1 MKRIAYPLFTAC
13 ALIVSCTTSHTTTE
27 APKADTPAPAA
38 ETQVSKS
45 ETEPTPTETSAP
57 AVQTDIPAL
66 KDVFK
71 DKFLI
76 GTAIE
81 PAQLDSPLHVE
92 LLKYHFNSITAE
104 NAMKPEEIHPSE
116 DFYTFE
122 NADRIAEFAQE
133 NGIALRGHTLIWH
146 NQIGNWFFME
156 GDDPVSPE
164 TLKARMESHITT
176 IMQHYQ
182 GQIYAWDVVN
192 EPVDQNQPDGFYR
205 NKWYEVLGPEYIE
218 LAFRYARNADPD
230 AKLFLNEVSTTD
242 PSKRDQIVALV
253 RDLQAKGVPIDGIGM
268 QMHISLTNPSLRDFE
283 AALEAYS
290 QLGIEI
296 QITELDITV
305 YDNRQ
310 QSFDEASAELLNEQG
325 HRVKDLFDIMD
336 KYSDSITSVTFWGM
350 TDDQS
355 WLNYFFVERQ
365 DWPLPFDANLQAKPF
380 YWGMVDP
387 TKLTPRIHYANASE
401 GTIVVDGVDDERW
414 QFTDAITIADEGSA
428 ISAKAKA
435 LWDTNYLYLLLQVT
449 DATPLQDDRITLLL
463 DEGNDKTESM
473 DENDSV
479 YHYDLNEDWQNSDD
493 AAVVETE
500 QGYWLEVRLPLEYV
514 EGAVDTMMGF
524 DLIIQDGEGSFIR
537 WNDLGE
543 LERTTPAFWGTLT
556 FVESPK
562 GRVVHRGSAILD
574 GVKDEA
580 YEVGDPLIVDTFIQG
595 IEDEENVFTGATAK
609 VWLLWDENA
618 LYAYAEVADSVLSAA
633 SNTVYLQDSIEIF
646 LDENNRKTGF
656 YEPDDGLYR
665 VSFENTTSFGSTGS
679 VEGFESATKII
690 DGGYAVEVVLPYRTI
705 TPGPGTVIGFD
716 FQVND
721 DQGSGVR
728 DSISKWNDPSND
740 SWQST
745 SGYGVLILQE

>member
-1 MKRIAYPLFTAC
+1 MKWKTYALLLVC
-13 ALIVSCTTSHTTTE
+13 ALIASCTTGSATTE
-27 APKADTPAPAA
+27 APLIDTQAPAA
-38 ETQVSKS
+38 ESAES
-45 ETEPTPTETSAP
+45 EIETEPTPTETKLP

-66 KDVFK
+66 QEVYK

-81 PAQLDSPLHVE
+81 PAQLDGSLHVE

-104 NAMKPEEIHPSE
+104 NAMKPEEIHPTE

-122 NADRIAEFAQE
+122 NADRIAQFAQE

-146 NQIGNWFFME
+146 NQVGNWFFVE
-156 GDDPVSPE
+156 DGNPVSAE
-164 TLKARMESHITT
+164 TLKARMESHITKV
-176 IMQHYQ
+176 MQHYQ

-205 NKWYEVLGPEYIE
+205 NEWYEALGPEYVE

-230 AKLFLNEVSTTD
+230 AKLFLNEVGTTD

-253 RDLQAKGVPIDGIGM
+253 QDLQAKGVPIDGIGM

-296 QITELDITV
+296 QITELDLTV
-305 YDNRQ
+305 YVNRQ

-325 HRVKDLFDIMD
+325 HRIKDLFDIMD

-355 WLNYFFVERQ
+355 WLNYFFVERK

-401 GTIVVDGVDDERW
+401 GTIVVDGLADERW
-414 QFTDAITIADEGSA
+414 QFTDATTIADEGSDL
-428 ISAKAKA
+428 SAKVKA
-435 LWDTNYLYLLLQVT
+435 LWDADYLYLLLQVT
-449 DATPLQDDRITLLL
+449 DATPLQNDRISLLL
-463 DEGNDKTESM
+463 DEGNDKTETT
-473 DENDSV
+473 DKNDSD
-479 YHYDLNEDWQNSDD
+479 YHFDLNDEWQNSKD
-493 AAVVETE
+493 AAVVETDE
-500 QGYWLEVRLPLEYV
+500 GYWFEARLPLEYV

-524 DLIIQDGEGSFIR
+524 DLILQDGEGAFIR

-543 LERTTPAFWGTLT
+543 LERMTPAYWATLT
-556 FVESPK
+556 FVQSPK
-562 GRVVHRGSAILD
+562 GRVVHHGSATLD

-580 YEVGDPLIVDTFIQG
+580 YEISEPLIVDLFIQG
-595 IEDEENVFTGATAK
+595 IEGEENVLNGATAQ

-618 LYAYAEVADSVLSAA
+618 LYVYAEVADSILSAV

-646 LDENNRKTGF
+646 IDENNRKTGF
-656 YEPDDGLYR
+656 YEPDDGQYR
-665 VSFENTTSFGSTGS
+665 VSYENTTSFGSTGD
-679 VEGFESATKII
+679 VDGFESVALVI
-690 DGGYAVEVVLPYRTI
+690 DGGYAVEVILPYRTI
-705 TPGPGTVIGFD
+705 TPTAGTVIGFD

-728 DSISKWNDPSND
+728 DSISKWNDATNE

>member
-1 MKRIAYPLFTAC
+1 MKFQIYSLILVC
-13 ALIVSCTTSHTTTE
+13 ALISSCASATTA
-27 APKADTPAPAA
+27 APIIDA
-38 ETQVSKS
+38 ETPEAETEVPEI
-45 ETEPTPTETSAP
+45 ETEPTPTETKP
-57 AVQTDIPAL
+57 PTVQTDIPAL

-81 PAQLDSPLHVE
+81 PIQLDSPLHVQ

-104 NAMKPEEIHPSE
+104 NDMKPEEIHPTE

-122 NADRIAEFAQE
+122 DADRIVEFAQE
-133 NGIALRGHTLIWH
+133 NNIALRGHTLIWH
-146 NQIGNWFFME
+146 NQCPKWFFLE
-156 GDDPVSPE
+156 DGEPVSAE
-164 TLKARMESHITT
+164 TLKARMEAHITK
-176 IMQHYQ
+176 IMEHYQ

-192 EPVDQNQPDGFYR
+192 EPVDHNQLDGFYR
-205 NKWYEVLGPEYIE
+205 NEWYEALGPEYIE

-253 RDLQAKGVPIDGIGM
+253 QDLQAKGVPIDGIGM

-296 QITELDITV
+296 HITELDITI

-310 QSFDEASAELLNEQG
+310 QSFDEASAEVLNEQG
-325 HRVKDLFDIMD
+325 HRVRELFEIMD
-336 KYSDSITSVTFWGM
+336 KYSDSITSVTIWGM

-355 WLNYFFVERQ
+355 WLNYFFVERS
-365 DWPLPFDANLQAKPF
+365 DWPMPFDANLQAKPF

-387 TKLTPRIHYANASE
+387 EKLSPRINYANASE
-401 GTIVVDGVDDERW
+401 GTIIVDGASDERW
-414 QFTDAITIADEGSA
+414 QFTDATTIEDEASDL
-428 ISAKAKA
+428 SAKVKA
-435 LWDTNYLYLLLQVT
+435 LWDADYLYLMLEVT
-449 DATPLQDDRITLLL
+449 DSTPLQDDRVTLLL
-463 DEGNDKTESM
+463 DEGNDKVEAV

-479 YHYDLNEDWQNSDD
+479 YRFDLNDEWENSNNSAIIETDD
-493 AAVVETE
+493 
-500 QGYWLEVRLPLEYV
+500 GYWFEARLPLEYV
-514 EGAVDTMMGF
+514 IGEVDTLMGF
-524 DLIIQDGEGSFIR
+524 DLIIQDGDASFIR

-543 LERTTPAFWGTLT
+543 LERMTPAYWGTLT
-556 FVESPK
+556 FAKSPK
-562 GRVVHRGSAILD
+562 GRVVHRGSATLD

-580 YEVGDPLIVDTFIQG
+580 YDVSDPLIVDLFIQG
-595 IEDEENVFTGATAK
+595 IEDEENVFKGATAN

-618 LYAYAEVADSVLSAA
+618 LYVYAEVADPVLSAA
-633 SNTVYLQDSIEIF
+633 SNTVYMQDSIEIF

-656 YEPDDGLYR
+656 YEPDDGQYR
-665 VSFENTTSFGSTGS
+665 VSFENTTSFGSTGD
-679 VEGFESATKII
+679 VDGFESVAVVI
-690 DGGYAVEVVLPYRTI
+690 DGGYAVEVILPYRTI
-705 TPGPGTVIGFD
+705 VAIEGAVIGFD

-728 DSISKWNDPSND
+728 DSISKWNDPTNE

-745 SGYGVLILQE
+745 SRYGILILQE

>member
-1 MKRIAYPLFTAC
+1 MIMKYRIYILILVC
-13 ALIVSCTTSHTTTE
+13 ALVASCTTDSATTAAPIIDTE
-27 APKADTPAPAA
+27 TPEA
-38 ETQVSKS
+38 
-45 ETEPTPTETSAP
+45 ETEPTPTETKP
-57 AVQTDIPAL
+57 ATVQTDIPAL
-66 KDVFK
+66 KDVFI

-81 PAQLDSPLHVE
+81 PALLDSPLHVE

-133 NGIALRGHTLIWH
+133 NDIALRGHTLIWH
-146 NQIGNWFFME
+146 NQVPGWFFLE
-156 GDDPVSPE
+156 DGEPVSAE
-164 TLKARMESHITT
+164 TLSARMEDHITT
-176 IMQHYQ
+176 VMQHYQ

-192 EPVDQNQPDGFYR
+192 EPVDQNQPDGYYR
-205 NKWYEVLGPEYIE
+205 NQWYEALGPEYVE

-253 RDLQAKGVPIDGIGM
+253 KDLQAKGVPIDGIGM
-268 QMHISLTNPSLRDFE
+268 QMHISLTNPSLRNFE

-296 QITELDITV
+296 QITELDLTI

-310 QSFDEASAELLNEQG
+310 DAFEEASAELLNEQG
-325 HRVKDLFDIMD
+325 HRIKELFEIMD

-355 WLNYFFVERQ
+355 WLNYFFVERK
-365 DWPLPFDANLQAKPF
+365 DWPLVFDANLQAKPF

-387 TKLTPRIHYANASE
+387 GKLSPRINYANASE
-401 GTIVVDGVDDERW
+401 GTIMVDGVADERW
-414 QFTDAITIADEGSA
+414 QFTDAITITDESSDL
-428 ISAKAKA
+428 SAKVKA
-435 LWDTNYLYLLLQVT
+435 LWDADYLYLLLEVT
-449 DATPLQDDRITLLL
+449 DSTPLQNEQITLLL
-463 DEGNDKTESM
+463 DEGNDKVEAI
-473 DENDSV
+473 DENDSAFRF
-479 YHYDLNEDWQNSDD
+479 DLNEDWENTDN
-493 AAVVETE
+493 AALSEAGD
-500 QGYWLEVRLPLEYV
+500 GYLFEARLPLENV
-514 EGAVDTMMGF
+514 AGEVDTMTGF
-524 DLIIQDGEGSFIR
+524 DLIIQDGDGSFIR

-543 LERTTPAFWGTLT
+543 PERTTPAYWGTLT
-556 FVESPK
+556 FAKSPK
-562 GRVVHRGSAILD
+562 GRVVHHGSATLD

-580 YEVGDPLIVDTFIQG
+580 YEVSDPLIVDLFIQG
-595 IEDEENVFTGATAK
+595 IEGEENVFNGATAE
-609 VWLLWDENA
+609 VWLLWDEDA
-618 LYAYAEVADSVLSAA
+618 IYVYAEVTDPVLSAI

-646 LDENNRKTGF
+646 LDENNRKTMF
-656 YEPDDGLYR
+656 YEPDDGQYR
-665 VSFENTTSFGSTGS
+665 VSFENTTSFGSTGGAD
-679 VEGFESATKII
+679 GFESVAVVI
-690 DGGYAVEVVLPYRTI
+690 DGGYAVEVILPYRTI
-705 TPGPGTVIGFD
+705 TPTAGTVVGFD

-728 DSISKWNDPSND
+728 DSISKWNDPTND

-745 SGYGVLILQE
+745 SGYGVLILEE